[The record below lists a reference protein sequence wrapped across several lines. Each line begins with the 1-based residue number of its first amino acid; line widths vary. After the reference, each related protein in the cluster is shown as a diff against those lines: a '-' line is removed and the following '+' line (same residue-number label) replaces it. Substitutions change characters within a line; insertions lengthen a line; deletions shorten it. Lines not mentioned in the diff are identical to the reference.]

1 MCGEKYLAGSLCGTY
16 RGKNGANCRN
26 IHISMQLKQP
36 ANYNMATWDDPTA
49 IYRFLALDPGINSV
63 WLLQNAGGGC

>member
-1 MCGEKYLAGSLCGTY
+1 
-16 RGKNGANCRN
+16 
-26 IHISMQLKQP
+26 MQLKQP